1 MNIDRSSAGELRE
14 RRLYGNL
21 LSLDNAMI
29 IHHLQCI
36 VNTFLKKS
44 AKKIDGTKTVNLFL

>member
-21 LSLDNAMI
+21 LSLDNTGI
-29 IHHLQCI
+29 IPYEKRL
-36 VNTFLKKS
+36 VNTFFEKNQ
-44 AKKIDGTKTVNLFL
+44 KKIDGVKTVNPL